1 MNANS
6 FKRGAGRFGQAETGR
21 FREPTAVTAMPD
33 PISRD
38 LDFFQTAISLRQQ
51 RQEVLAT
58 NIANADTPNYKARDF
73 DFAQTLRQA
82 TGGGAAGGGAAG
94 QAPLALSLTSE
105 RHLPGAAGAGATAE
119 LRYRQALQPS
129 LDGNTVDMDVERV
142 QFADNTSKY
151 QTDLT
156 LISQR
161 LKSINAALAQ

>member
-6 FKRGAGRFGQAETGR
+6 VKRGSGRFGYAEVGR
-21 FREPTAVTAMPD
+21 FQESTAVTAMPD

-82 TGGGAAGGGAAG
+82 TGSGDSSG
-94 QAPLALSLTSE
+94 QTPLALSLTSE
-105 RHLPGAAGAGATAE
+105 RHLPGVAGAGGAAD
-119 LRYRQALQPS
+119 LKYRQALQPS

-142 QFADNTSKY
+142 QFADNTSRY